1 MTIRSLLLIAGAV
14 WCFSPMAKADAIEA
28 DFVRG
33 ELPPDSTTF
42 TSPVFLG
49 PAGDVSSD
57 GLNNVSAGEIA
68 FLKFDIPNIANVA
81 SINTLDF
88 FVTLEDDNDGG
99 GESGDID
106 FALPG
111 NNVQFLDTFTRLNR
125 TGPTT
130 VEIDLT
136 EDQIAE
142 IFPSL
147 SDGTFRIRVSRDTG
161 DFYLDPTGSAVIDG
175 DLLTDTPEPSS
186 AYMMAGFCAA
196 AGLLYLSRTFN
207 RKVSVAQI

>member
-1 MTIRSLLLIAGAV
+1 
-14 WCFSPMAKADAIEA
+14 MARADAIEA

-49 PAGDVSSD
+49 PDGDVSSD
-57 GLNNVSAGEIA
+57 GLGNVSAGEIA
-68 FLKFDIPNIANVA
+68 FLKFDIPDIANVA
-81 SINTLDF
+81 SISTFDF
-88 FVTLEDDNDGG
+88 FVTLYDDDDGG

-111 NNVQFLDTFTRLNR
+111 NNVQFLETFTSLNH
-125 TGPTT
+125 TT
-130 VEIDLT
+130 EADPETIEIDLT
-136 EDQIAE
+136 ADQIAE

-147 SDGTFRIRVSRDTG
+147 SDGTFRIRISRDTG
-161 DFYLDPTGSAVIDG
+161 DFYVAPTGSAIIDG

-186 AYMMAGFCAA
+186 AYLMAGFCAA
-196 AGLLYLSRTFN
+196 AGLLYLFRRFN
-207 RKVSVAQI
+207 RRTSIAQI